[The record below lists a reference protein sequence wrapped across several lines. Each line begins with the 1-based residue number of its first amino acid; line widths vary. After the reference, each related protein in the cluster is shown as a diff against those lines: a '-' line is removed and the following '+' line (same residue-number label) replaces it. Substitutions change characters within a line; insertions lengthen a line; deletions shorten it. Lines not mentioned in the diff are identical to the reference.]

1 MTRTRAWGLALAA
14 TLTMTVSYLDRQ
26 TLAVLAPTV
35 TTVFGLQERDYGL
48 LMSAFSIAY
57 LLGTPAA
64 GWLVDRVGARRGLPV
79 SLLLWTLVAAAHALA
94 PGFGMLF
101 TLRILLG
108 FAEAPSFPGA
118 AQTVQRALPPQEQ
131 ARGMGILFTG
141 SSLGAMVAP
150 KLATWLNSSLGWQEA
165 FVGTALVGLLW
176 VPLWLW
182 LTSTPEAKAVL
193 DTVPEESAG
202 KRSSVSLGELMRNPA
217 VLRALLVVLASAP
230 AISFS
235 LLWGAKYLV
244 KVHGLTQAQVGNVL
258 WIPPVAFDL
267 GSVIFGDLAS
277 RQRCG
282 RPGPVEPARGLVL
295 GAAVLG
301 AAMIGAAQG
310 GSLEVA
316 LLSLSL
322 SMAGGGGLF
331 AVATADMMARVPPG
345 SVSTAGG
352 ITAAAQ
358 SLTYIVLNPLLGRY
372 LDGGGTYQAILLALG
387 FWVLPGSV
395 LWVLW
400 VPASWREEGSSR

>member
-1 MTRTRAWGLALAA
+1 MTRQRAWGLALAA
-14 TLTMTVSYLDRQ
+14 TFTMTVSYMDRQ
-26 TLAVLAPTV
+26 TLSVLAPTV
-35 TTVFGLQERDYGL
+35 TAVFGIKEGDYGL
-48 LMSAFSIAY
+48 LISAFSLAY

-79 SLLLWTLVAAAHALA
+79 SLLLWTAIAAAHALA
-94 PGFGMLF
+94 PGFGVLF
-101 TLRILLG
+101 ALRILLG
-108 FAEAPSFPGA
+108 LAEAPSFPGA
-118 AQTVQRALPPQEQ
+118 AQTVQRALPPQDR

-141 SSLGAMVAP
+141 SSFGAMVAP
-150 KLATWLNSSLGWQEA
+150 KLATSLNTSFGWRGA
-165 FVGTALVGLLW
+165 FVGTALVGLVW

-182 LTSTPEAKAVL
+182 LTSHPDAKAAL
-193 DTVPEESAG
+193 DAVPEERPG
-202 KRSSVSLGELMRNPA
+202 KRSTASLGELLRDPA

-277 RQRCG
+277 RRRQG
-282 RPGPVEPARGLVL
+282 REGPGAPAQGLVL

-316 LLSLSL
+316 LLCLSL

-331 AVATADMMARVPPG
+331 AVATADMMARVPQG
-345 SVSTAGG
+345 AVSTAGG
-352 ITAAAQ
+352 IAAAAQ
-358 SLTYIVLNPLLGRY
+358 SLTYIVVNPLLGRY
-372 LDGGGTYQAILLALG
+372 LDAGGSYAMILLALG

-395 LWVLW
+395 LWALW
-400 VPASWREEGSSR
+400 VPASWREEDG